1 MHGTTMLDERHT
13 GRVAVIGDVMIDRY
27 ITGSVNRI
35 SPEAPVPVL
44 LHSAGRVVAGGAANV
59 AANVSALGAR
69 VHLVGL
75 VGADNEAREL
85 RDVLGQ
91 HGVTNLAGLVVD
103 PARPTVTKT
112 RVMSGRQ
119 QIVRID
125 AENTSFPGTEI
136 EAELVEAGKVAI
148 ADADVVV
155 LSDYAKGVLSDRV
168 ITALITEA
176 RSRNVPIIVDPKR
189 RTFEAYRGATLV
201 TPNRKELFEATGLPD
216 DTDETAAIAAAAAAG
231 QFGGD
236 VLVTRAEKGMTL
248 WRQGGAVTH
257 VPAEA
262 REVFDVSGAGDTALA
277 ALAVSIAE
285 GLPVESAVGV
295 ANAAAAI
302 AVGKLGTAVV
312 TRAELNAAL
321 NRTPLAGFEP
331 GALAERE
338 RAAQIVRN
346 WQALGERV
354 VFTNGCFDL
363 VHPGHIA
370 IIELAA
376 NEGDRLVVGLNT
388 DSSVKRLKGPSRPL
402 QDEIARARVIGA
414 LRAVDL
420 VVLFEEDTPL
430 EIIQTLKPDVLVK
443 GADYQE
449 HEVVGADFVKAHG
462 GRLVLAPIVPGR
474 STSAL
479 VKLAKS

>member
-1 MHGTTMLDERHT
+1 MLDERHT